1 MNFEILAMERE
12 KESTLEDRFVGAVEA
27 RGGVVRKLRWDG
39 INGAPDRLV
48 LAQGPRMAFVE
59 LKRPDGTGRV
69 SKLQAR
75 EIRILRRMGFDA
87 RVIETDGQVAE
98 FIKAFF

>member
-1 MNFEILAMERE
+1 MKFEDLDREQERDI
-12 KESTLEDRFVGAVEA
+12 ESRFCHEVKK

-39 INGAPDRLV
+39 VSGAPDRVV
-48 LAQGPRMAFVE
+48 LAPGPRIAFVE

-75 EIRILRRMGFDA
+75 ELRLLQRMGFDA
-87 RVIETDGQVAE
+87 RVIESDAELVA
-98 FIKAFF
+98 FIRDFFG